1 MNKQKDEMG
10 DSVGYFKKKKSE
22 RETCSMRLLT
32 GRKDRWLVK
41 TEPSQGM
48 TVGKT
53 KMNIAFAADTL
64 YTPGK

>member
-1 MNKQKDEMG
+1 
-10 DSVGYFKKKKSE
+10 
-22 RETCSMRLLT
+22 MRLLT